1 MSSMQEKNDSSEFD
15 CSLLYELARVS
26 GSPEEEE
33 EEEYFR
39 WSQESWPLPSQET
52 LECRDMSVPNKR
64 AKTAVSQERP
74 DCIDVVVPHEL
85 MRAKTAVSQ
94 ERPDC
99 IDVVVPRELMRAKTA
114 VSQER
119 PDCIDVVVPHE
130 LMRAKTAVSL
140 DNIKLQK
147 LFSSWQSECNLHKD
161 MLLVETLQE
170 QEVCL

>member
-85 MRAKTAVSQ
+85 MRAKTAVS
-94 ERPDC
+94 
-99 IDVVVPRELMRAKTA
+99 
-114 VSQER
+114 
-119 PDCIDVVVPHE
+119 
-130 LMRAKTAVSL
+130 L